1 MPCSGVHV
9 ELFAFDTA
17 YVERLRA
24 GDPLTEKHFVT
35 YFEQLVQM
43 KLRTRMMASD
53 EAEDLRQEGL
63 IRVLATLRKQGG
75 VRKPESFGAF
85 VNSICNNVLSE
96 YHRSTAKTQSIVDS
110 RLQIP
115 DKVLD
120 LEGMLVT
127 EQSSE
132 LVRQILAE
140 MPARDRELLRAIFLD
155 ERDKDDV
162 CQEFKVDRNYLRVL
176 LHRAKD
182 KFKVLYKKEQIQAA
196 RGAVDP
202 SSP

>member
-1 MPCSGVHV
+1 M
-9 ELFAFDTA
+9 D
-17 YVERLRA
+17 
-24 GDPLTEKHFVT
+24 
-35 YFEQLVQM
+35 
-43 KLRTRMMASD
+43 
-53 EAEDLRQEGL
+53 
-63 IRVLATLRKQGG
+63 
-75 VRKPESFGAF
+75 
-85 VNSICNNVLSE
+85 
-96 YHRSTAKTQSIVDS
+96 DS
-110 RLQIP
+110 RLEIP

-132 LVRQILAE
+132 RVRQIVEE
-140 MPARDRELLRAIFLD
+140 MPARDRELLRAIFLE

-162 CQEFKVDRNYLRVL
+162 CQEFKVDRDYLRVL

-182 KFKVLYKKEQIQAA
+182 KFKVLYKKEQTQAA

>member
-24 GDPLTEKHFVT
+24 GDPLTEKHFVA

-53 EAEDLRQEGL
+53 EAEEGL

-132 LVRQILAE
+132 LVRQILEE

-196 RGAVDP
+196 RGAVGP
-202 SSP
+202 SNP